1 MFLPLALLY
10 GFRQPERNIMIYGY
24 GRASTVGQVATED
37 VQRDTITKAADNIG
51 EFGGFFYDSATTGGT
66 ELFERPQGRKLYK
79 LLGSGDH
86 ILFHRM
92 DRMFRNG
99 PDGARV
105 MEELINRKIKF
116 SFATMP
122 GLDTSSP
129 FGVSFC
135 YSQLGGAVGEKMVI
149 SERTSEALQSL
160 RKEGKVY
167 NNFIPTGWSRKG
179 HDFIPDMEDRKQTE
193 LIATWKAE
201 GMTLRKMEIKARL
214 QKIKRPR
221 GTHWDRNTIS
231 VALKHRAQGYP
242 KIPQAS

>member
-1 MFLPLALLY
+1 
-10 GFRQPERNIMIYGY
+10 
-24 GRASTVGQVATED
+24 
-37 VQRDTITKAADNIG
+37 
-51 EFGGFFYDSATTGGT
+51 
-66 ELFERPQGRKLYK
+66 
-79 LLGSGDH
+79 
-86 ILFHRM
+86 
-92 DRMFRNG
+92 
-99 PDGARV
+99 
-105 MEELINRKIKF
+105 MEELIDRKIKF

-167 NNFIPTGWSRKG
+167 NNFIPTGWRRKG
-179 HDFIPDMEDRKQTE
+179 HDFHPDTEDRRQTE
-193 LIATWKAE
+193 LLATWREE

>member
-1 MFLPLALLY
+1 
-10 GFRQPERNIMIYGY
+10 MIYGY

-37 VQRDTITKAADNIG
+37 VQRTMCKTAARNLG
-51 EFGGFFYDSATTGGT
+51 EYGGFFYDAATTGGK
-66 ELFERPQGRKLYK
+66 ELFERDQGMKLYMQLK
-79 LLGSGDH
+79 AGDH

-92 DRMFRNG
+92 DRLFRNG

-105 MEELINRKIKF
+105 MDELINRKIKF
-116 SFATMP
+116 SFASMP

-149 SERTSEALQSL
+149 AERTSDALQVLKSS
-160 RKEGKVY
+160 GKVY
-167 NNFIPTGWSRKG
+167 CNFIPTGWSRKG
-179 HDFIPDMEDRKQTE
+179 DTFIPDKEDRRQTE
-193 LIATWKAE
+193 VIAKWKDD
-201 GMTLRKMEIKARL
+201 GMTLRKMAIKARL
-214 QKIKRPR
+214 ARMKRPR

-231 VALKHRAQGYP
+231 VALKHRLQGYP

>member
-1 MFLPLALLY
+1 
-10 GFRQPERNIMIYGY
+10 MIYGY

-167 NNFIPTGWSRKG
+167 NNFIPTGWRRKG
-179 HDFIPDMEDRKQTE
+179 HDFHPDTEDRKQTE
-193 LIATWKAE
+193 LLATWREE

-231 VALKHRAQGYP
+231 TALKHRAQGYP